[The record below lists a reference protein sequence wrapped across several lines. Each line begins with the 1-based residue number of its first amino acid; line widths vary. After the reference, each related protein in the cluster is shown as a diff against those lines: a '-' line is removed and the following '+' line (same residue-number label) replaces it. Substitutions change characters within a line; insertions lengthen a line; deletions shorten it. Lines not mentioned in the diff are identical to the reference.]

1 MRCGR
6 KPAVHPPDA
15 REGRRRAS
23 AGNKGTGPPARN
35 TGNCPGLYSDR
46 PHRQKHS
53 RANLRNQ
60 TARVTGAG
68 RRIGRELC
76 LALAKEGVNLVLH
89 YRSAADEVQELAMTL
104 AERGV
109 ETWLEQADFE
119 QPGEYETLIERT
131 MAQAGS
137 LDILVNSAA
146 IFPAG
151 GLAEVA
157 LADLNRAMEI
167 NAWVP
172 LVLSRDFARLAERGK
187 IINLLDTRI
196 EGYDWNHA
204 AYILSK
210 QALALLTRMTALA
223 FAPAVTVNAIAPGL
237 ILPPAGKDPSY
248 LKELAK
254 TVPLLRHGSPGDIAE
269 AALYLLGSEFVTG
282 QVIYVDGGRH
292 LME

>member
-1 MRCGR
+1 M
-6 KPAVHPPDA
+6 
-15 REGRRRAS
+15 
-23 AGNKGTGPPARN
+23 
-35 TGNCPGLYSDR
+35 
-46 PHRQKHS
+46 
-53 RANLRNQ
+53 ANLRNK
-60 TARVTGAG
+60 TALVTGAG

-89 YRSAADEVQELAMTL
+89 YRSAADEVQELATTL

-119 QPGEYETLIERT
+119 EPGEYGTLIERAMT
-131 MAQAGS
+131 QAGG
-137 LDILVNSAA
+137 LDILINSAA
-146 IFPAG
+146 IFPPG
-151 GLAEVA
+151 GLGDMT
-157 LADLNRAMEI
+157 LADINRAMEV

-187 IINLLDTRI
+187 IVNLLDTRI
-196 EGYDWNHA
+196 EGYDWNHG

-237 ILPPAGKDPSY
+237 ILPPPGKDPDY

-254 TVPLLRHGSPGDIAE
+254 TVPLLRHGSPRDIAD
-269 AALYLLGSEFVTG
+269 AAVYLLGSEFLTG
-282 QVIYVDGGRH
+282 QVIHVDGGRH
-292 LME
+292 LMEYGDGPHPHL